1 MSYEIFRRPL
11 KARGQA
17 KISIL
22 RNGSFWLSG
31 AALKLFG
38 DHQRTMLL
46 FDQKTRTVA
55 FKPTDGLEDCFSISR
70 SRGRNEATVSG
81 TAFLKHY
88 KLISNESRS
97 YLATWDEQEK
107 IVKIDLDSP
116 L

>member
-22 RNGSFWLSG
+22 RNGSFWLNG
-31 AALKLFG
+31 GALKFFG

-46 FDQKTRTVA
+46 FDRKTQSVA
-55 FKPTDGLEDCFSISR
+55 FEPTDGLEDSFAISR
-70 SRGRNEATVSG
+70 SKGRNEANVAG

-88 KLISNESRS
+88 KLLSNESRS
-97 YLATWDEQEK
+97 YLATWDQQKK